1 MFCLSTHVS
10 VRSLLNT
17 VFFWRSS
24 DKKIPAINYGCNQF
38 ICDISHTF
46 LVQKFYFFKRASIL
60 CVTSDW
66 SETISRW
73 WNRKLWKKY
82 HVLVFSTVIVVLLE
96 ECSTSLN
103 HVVLQRDIYCKSAKW
118 WKTESKTKTFAS
130 FGSHCRLQGRLFAH
144 EGSAR
149 SYVREERTTNSW
161 RLYLQ
166 NQLIKPFSSLKDSL
180 TNFLNDPSFPSV
192 HHGELLSAFCN
203 CSMCN

>member
-1 MFCLSTHVS
+1 MYLSEVYW
-10 VRSLLNT
+10 LLNT

-24 DKKIPAINYGCNQF
+24 DKKIPAESIMGA
-38 ICDISHTF
+38 ISLFVTF
-46 LVQKFYFFKRASIL
+46 RTLVLSKSSIFFKRASIL

-73 WNRKLWKKY
+73 WNRELWKKY

-130 FGSHCRLQGRLFAH
+130 FGSHCRLQGRLFAL

-149 SYVREERTTNSW
+149 SYVREERIEWSKASTK
-161 RLYLQ
+161 
-166 NQLIKPFSSLKDSL
+166 QLAIVLAKSI
-180 TNFLNDPSFPSV
+180 N
-192 HHGELLSAFCN
+192 
-203 CSMCN
+203 

>member
-1 MFCLSTHVS
+1 MYLSEVYWILCFFGEVLTKRYQQS
-10 VRSLLNT
+10 IMGAISLFVTFRTL
-17 VFFWRSS
+17 FLSKSS
-24 DKKIPAINYGCNQF
+24 I
-38 ICDISHTF
+38 
-46 LVQKFYFFKRASIL
+46 FFKRASIL

-103 HVVLQRDIYCKSAKW
+103 DVVLQRDIYCKSTKW

>member
-1 MFCLSTHVS
+1 MGAISLFVTFRTLFLSKSSIFLNVQAFCVLRPTGPRPSLGGETENCEKNIMCWFSVLSS
-10 VRSLLNT
+10 
-17 VFFWRSS
+17 
-24 DKKIPAINYGCNQF
+24 
-38 ICDISHTF
+38 
-46 LVQKFYFFKRASIL
+46 
-60 CVTSDW
+60 
-66 SETISRW
+66 
-73 WNRKLWKKY
+73 
-82 HVLVFSTVIVVLLE
+82 VLLE

-166 NQLIKPFSSLKDSL
+166 NQLIKPFSSLKDGL

>member
-10 VRSLLNT
+10 VRSLLT
-17 VFFWRSS
+17 TEYCVFLAKFWQKDTS
-24 DKKIPAINYGCNQF
+24 NQ
-38 ICDISHTF
+38 
-46 LVQKFYFFKRASIL
+46 LWVQSVYLWHFAHFSCPKVLFFFKRASIL

-73 WNRKLWKKY
+73 WNRELWKKY

-130 FGSHCRLQGRLFAH
+130 FGSHCRLQGRLFAL

-149 SYVREERTTNSW
+149 SYVREERIEWSKASTK
-161 RLYLQ
+161 
-166 NQLIKPFSSLKDSL
+166 QLAIVLAKSI
-180 TNFLNDPSFPSV
+180 N
-192 HHGELLSAFCN
+192 
-203 CSMCN
+203 